1 MIQAAG
7 ERELRFAPPM
17 IAIALAMPRTRR
29 TTDDLAREL
38 IARGLRILLVTV
50 GLLLILGGALI
61 APLPGPMGLP
71 LTVAG
76 LMLVLRNSFKAR
88 KQFVRFQHA
97 HPKLIFPLRRLLR
110 REPEVVLVAWQQALR
125 VERLI
130 VPRKWRMAVRWRKA
144 GKRRRAMKSAGR

>member
-1 MIQAAG
+1 VKPVSPIMNVSV
-7 ERELRFAPPM
+7 
-17 IAIALAMPRTRR
+17 ALTMPRARFSPA
-29 TTDDLAREL
+29 DDLARE
-38 IARGLRILLVTV
+38 IVARVLRVVLVTL

-61 APLPGPMGLP
+61 APLPGPLGLP
-71 LTVAG
+71 LTVVG

-97 HPKLIFPLRRLLR
+97 HPKLVFPLRRLLR

-130 VPRKWRMAVRWRKA
+130 VPRRWRVAVRWRKSL
-144 GKRRRAMKSAGR
+144 KRRQR

>member
-1 MIQAAG
+1 MTA
-7 ERELRFAPPM
+7 LV
-17 IAIALAMPRTRR
+17 LAMSRAYRPA
-29 TTDDLAREL
+29 DDLAREFIARFLRVFLVALGVVL
-38 IARGLRILLVTV
+38 IAA
-50 GLLLILGGALI
+50 GALI
-61 APLPGPMGLP
+61 APLPGPLGLP
-71 LTVAG
+71 LTVVG

-130 VPRKWRMAVRWRKA
+130 VPRKWRVAVRWRKSL
-144 GKRRRAMKSAGR
+144 KRRPVKQTGR

>member
-1 MIQAAG
+1 
-7 ERELRFAPPM
+7 M
-17 IAIALAMPRTRR
+17 IAIALPMPRSRR

-38 IARGLRILLVTV
+38 IARGLRILLVTI

-130 VPRKWRMAVRWRKA
+130 VPRKWRVAVRWRKSA
-144 GKRRRAMKSAGR
+144 KRRGALKRAGR

>member
-1 MIQAAG
+1 MTRAH
-7 ERELRFAPPM
+7 
-17 IAIALAMPRTRR
+17 RTA
-29 TTDDLAREL
+29 DDLAREL
-38 IARGLRILLVTV
+38 IARFLRIALVTL
-50 GLLLILGGALI
+50 GLVLIAAGALI

-71 LTVAG
+71 LTVVG

-125 VERLI
+125 IERLI
-130 VPRKWRMAVRWRKA
+130 VPRKWRVAIRWRKSL
-144 GKRRRAMKSAGR
+144 KRRSAKQSGR